1 MELLIFVLIAR
12 TLASTSVQEE
22 CEKCIAK
29 SDHAFYKI
37 IWSVSA
43 PTEYI
48 CRSNANLISK
58 FGYVVDSA
66 CDQEACGNLSIR
78 PLLRHGRRY
87 GYYDCRKQETIE
99 TSNHHATIVAV
110 IRDYLEILL
119 MSIVCA
125 ILVLK
130 KRILLECINSHR
142 QSNKAESENLQ
153 VSSECRDD
161 PTNKAD
167 IQYDIQAKSK
177 LVTFYTRYIVE
188 NIYS

>member
-1 MELLIFVLIAR
+1 MELFIFILIAQ
-12 TLASTSVQEE
+12 TVASSTVQEE

-29 SDHAFYKI
+29 PDHAFYKI

-43 PTEYI
+43 PTEYV

-66 CDQEACGNLSIR
+66 CDQESCGNLSTR

-87 GYYDCRKQETIE
+87 GYFDCKLQDTVE
-99 TSNHHATIVAV
+99 TSNHHARIVAV
-110 IRDYLEILL
+110 VRDYLEIFL

-142 QSNKAESENLQ
+142 SRNNNTDNMSDIYEATTEEGIDETGWRKQQATDKDSSPPSHQLRESA
-153 VSSECRDD
+153 V
-161 PTNKAD
+161 
-167 IQYDIQAKSK
+167 
-177 LVTFYTRYIVE
+177 
-188 NIYS
+188 